1 MDVELD
7 SDVAQICR
15 DYIRGVCSR
24 KKRCKFQHPSLTE
37 LNTLVVCKEDKKYE
51 FCHDHQNK
59 TCERSTCRYIHCTRK
74 ALQNS
79 LNGVFGRDLSI
90 LGRTCP
96 LGADVSLSLT
106 VSL

>member
-7 SDVAQICR
+7 ADVASICR

-24 KKRCKFQHPSLTE
+24 KKRCKFQHPSHDE
-37 LNTLVVCKEDKKYE
+37 LNTLVPCKDDKKYE

-74 ALQNS
+74 EVIFWKIIQQSVSNKVQV
-79 LNGVFGRDLSI
+79 NGQK
-90 LGRTCP
+90 
-96 LGADVSLSLT
+96 
-106 VSL
+106 